1 MKSRLIHGLGVCILT
16 LGGVKSATA
25 QQPGQF
31 EQPMAPSPA
40 VAPARAGRPPE
51 TRPAAAPFTLTAEQ
65 EDYLNQVL
73 AAWEAHTSKIKTFR
87 CEFTRWTYQPGFIA
101 AEHPQFK
108 DEPGLQSD
116 GEIKYAAPDKGTF
129 KVTEVRRLNVNTG
142 KYDVTKDEVGEH
154 WVSTGDAIYEYDAK
168 LKQVIKRPIPL
179 EMRGRAISD
188 GPLPFLF
195 GAEAEKLKR
204 RYFLRIVTPKE
215 FSETEIWVDAFPRF
229 RGDAA
234 NFKRSVLRLK
244 RESFEPFA
252 MRLYD
257 PGNGYSSYEFRSV
270 QINDSVLDKIR
281 DAFKPPLVPFGWR
294 LVVEDNS
301 AGAQP
306 PGTHQ
311 PTAHRPQQGNP
322 R

>member
-1 MKSRLIHGLGVCILT
+1 MARPPM
-16 LGGVKSATA
+16 A
-25 QQPGQF
+25 QQGG
-31 EQPMAPSPA
+31 A
-40 VAPARAGRPPE
+40 ARARDGRPLDQP
-51 TRPAAAPFTLTAEQ
+51 PATAPFTLTAEQ
-65 EDYLNQVL
+65 QAYVDKVL
-73 AAWEAHTSKIKTFR
+73 VDWQAHTSKIKSFR
-87 CEFTRWTYQPGFIA
+87 CEFTRWTYQPGFISA
-101 AEHPQFK
+101 DHPQYK

-129 KVTEVRRLNVNTG
+129 KINEIRRLNVETG
-142 KYDVTKDEVGEH
+142 KYDVTNDEIGEH

-168 LKQVIKRPIPL
+168 QKVVIKRPIPP

-215 FSETEIWVDAFPRF
+215 YSETEIWVDAFPRF

-244 RESFEPFA
+244 RDSFEPFA

-257 PGNGYSSYEFRSV
+257 PGNGFSSYEFRNV
-270 QINDSVLDKIR
+270 TINDKLEKIR
-281 DAFKPPLVPFGWR
+281 DFFAPPRVPFGWR

-301 AGAQP
+301 ASP
-306 PGTHQ
+306 PPANP
-311 PTAHRPQQGNP
+311 PTAQRHPADRARQ
-322 R
+322 